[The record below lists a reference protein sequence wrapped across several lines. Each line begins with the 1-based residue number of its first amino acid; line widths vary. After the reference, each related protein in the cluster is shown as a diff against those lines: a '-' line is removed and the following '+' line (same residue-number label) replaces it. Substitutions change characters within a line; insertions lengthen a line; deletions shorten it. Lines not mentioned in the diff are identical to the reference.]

1 MNGEL
6 KKQQVG
12 TSLDTQDV
20 ARIEVLASREST
32 SEAHILRK
40 CVLAGLPEIE
50 RQILGPQFAGGKAVR
65 RKAA

>member
-1 MNGEL
+1 MTADV

-12 TSLDTQDV
+12 TSLELPVV
-20 ARIEVLASREST
+20 ARIEEMARKEVT

-50 RQILGPQFAGGKAVR
+50 RQILGAQFVGGKALR
-65 RKAA
+65 KKAA

>member
-1 MNGEL
+1 MNDEP

-12 TSLDTQDV
+12 TSLETQDV
-20 ARIEVLASREST
+20 ARIETLARKEVT

-50 RQILGPQFAGGKAVR
+50 RQILGPQFVGGKAVR